1 MTKKAKTSFGVELWL
16 APATSPLV
24 KVAEML
30 TVTPPTQSRETID
43 VTTHDSP
50 AGAMEFIVEEIF
62 DTGEISFQVHYIA
75 GSDGD
80 DAILTALTSGAE
92 QDWKIVL
99 KSESGTEDLEGA
111 GFVTSYGPS
120 DMPVNGKQAADCTI
134 KVSGPISQAAT
145 V

>member
-16 APATSPLV
+16 AASGGALV
-24 KVAEML
+24 KVAELL
-30 TVTPPTQSRETID
+30 TLTPPTQSRETID

-75 GSDGD
+75 ESADD
-80 DAILTALTSGAE
+80 DALLTALTTGAE
-92 QDWKIVL
+92 QDWKIVV
-99 KSESGTEDLEGA
+99 KTESATADVEGA

-134 KVSGPISQAAT
+134 KVSGPISQAASA
-145 V
+145 